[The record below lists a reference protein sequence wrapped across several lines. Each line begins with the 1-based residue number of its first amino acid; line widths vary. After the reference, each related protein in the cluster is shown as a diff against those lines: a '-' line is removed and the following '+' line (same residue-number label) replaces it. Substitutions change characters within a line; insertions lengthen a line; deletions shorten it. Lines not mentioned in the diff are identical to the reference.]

1 MVANNVSF
9 TVPSGT
15 AGTYVWL
22 PIAGSFN
29 YNGTSNLLV
38 EIAVMSG
45 TGTTWAKHTTAGT
58 STRVF
63 GNTANAAPTAVDT
76 SAYDIKFRFN
86 GGTMDILNGGTTG
99 EAAYFDSSNNGRAQY
114 LLLASELGTSG
125 NITSFAC
132 RINNSNAVA
141 LNYTNTMV
149 ILAHTANK
157 SLSATFANN
166 VAGGVTVFS
175 GTYTMPGNIL
185 EGDYFKIPFSTPFA
199 YNGRDNLVVSIQS
212 NADVAGVIGVNCKFA
227 TDATRFSDQRLSTTD
242 YTDATGSLTNDKPNV
257 SITYSK

>member
-1 MVANNVSF
+1 
-9 TVPSGT
+9 
-15 AGTYVWL
+15 
-22 PIAGSFN
+22 
-29 YNGTSNLLV
+29 
-38 EIAVMSG
+38 
-45 TGTTWAKHTTAGT
+45 
-58 STRVF
+58 
-63 GNTANAAPTAVDT
+63 
-76 SAYDIKFRFN
+76 
-86 GGTMDILNGGTTG
+86 
-99 EAAYFDSSNNGRAQY
+99 
-114 LLLASELGTSG
+114 
-125 NITSFAC
+125 
-132 RINNSNAVA
+132 
-141 LNYTNTMV
+141 MV

-212 NADVAGVIGVNCKFA
+212 NADAAGVIGVNCKFA

>member
-1 MVANNVSF
+1 VGDV
-9 TVPSGT
+9 SGT
-15 AGTYVWL
+15 VDNLGGYDTY
-22 PIAGSFN
+22 
-29 YNGTSNLLV
+29 
-38 EIAVMSG
+38 
-45 TGTTWAKHTTAGT
+45 
-58 STRVF
+58 
-63 GNTANAAPTAVDT
+63 
-76 SAYDIKFRFN
+76 FRFN
-86 GGTMDILNGGTTG
+86 GGTMNILNGGSTG

-157 SLSATFANN
+157 SLSTTFATN

-175 GTYTMPGNIL
+175 NTYTMPGNIL

-212 NADVAGVIGVNCKFA
+212 NADAAGLTGVNCKLA
-227 TDATRFSDQRLSTTD
+227 TDAVRFADQRLATTNYANAD
-242 YTDATGSLTNDKPNV
+242 GSLTNLKPNV